1 MAGKTETTAAFQVD
15 PVCGRKLADG
25 TADVMAEYKQRKYFF
40 CSEACKHEFDQRT
53 ERFRLKELAQAGA
66 LLTPGKVRWGLA

>member
-1 MAGKTETTAAFQVD
+1 LAAKTEAAAPFQVD
-15 PVCGRKLADG
+15 PICGRKLADG
-25 TADVMAEYKQRKYFF
+25 TSSVTTEYKRRKYFF
-40 CSEACKHEFDQRT
+40 CSDSCRHAFEERT